1 MRLMP
6 VLAAGNTVYTHP
18 VAKVMISIPDK
29 LLARLDAQAKAV
41 GETRSG
47 FLQRLAVREVE
58 SAEERTRDEIN
69 RLWDQIRIEVPADD
83 PFEGDVVRAIRA
95 DRESH

>member
-1 MRLMP
+1 
-6 VLAAGNTVYTHP
+6 
-18 VAKVMISIPDK
+18 MISIPDD
-29 LLARLDAQAKAV
+29 LLERLDLRAKEA

-47 FLQRLAVREVE
+47 FLQRLAEREVQA
-58 SAEERTRDEIN
+58 AEERRREDLK
-69 RLWDQIRIEVPADD
+69 RLWDQIRIEAPEDD

>member
-1 MRLMP
+1 MS

-29 LLARLDAQAKAV
+29 LLERLDFRAKEA

-47 FLQRLAVREVE
+47 FLQRLVEREVE
-58 SAEERTRDEIN
+58 SAEERRREEID
-69 RLWDQIRIEVPADD
+69 RLWDRIRIEVPADD